1 MRSIL
6 QMKLNHFRVF
16 YDISLKQKEVTSVS
30 NGAELDALL
39 LKKDAVI
46 IKIKELDTQI
56 ESLINRNPHGGL
68 ILSNDTPIKSYIQQ
82 IKELIDKIAPI
93 EKKITEI
100 LIRQK
105 NVTKEQL
112 KAIQK
117 RKVIITGY
125 SGPQAR
131 TPKFV
136 DYKLE

>member
-1 MRSIL
+1 MQSIL

-16 YDISLKQKEVTSVS
+16 YDISLKQKKVASSS
-30 NGAELDALL
+30 NSAELDALL
-39 LKKDAVI
+39 FKKDAVI

-56 ESLINRNPHGGL
+56 ESLINGNPHEGS
-68 ILSNDTPIKSYIQQ
+68 ILSNDILIKSYKQQ

-93 EKKITEI
+93 EKKVTEI

-125 SGPQAR
+125 SGTKAR
-131 TPKFV
+131 TPKFI